1 MASLYP
7 QSTQTLLD
15 KASALSGAGFDI
27 IYDQNLPIAS
37 SVRLAGREGRERHE
51 IILRLPSDEN
61 NYLIAWQAAFVLH
74 QYQMPETERAN
85 LRPEPSVLAG
95 VKSDLLALHPSIP
108 IAQREAF
115 TEHVLGGILTQL
127 RSVPIGMLIDIALHR
142 DYPELHA
149 TQQQSLT
156 HQVVEHIACLQMTTD
171 LFPKTLLRANQVM
184 NAAQALMVAE
194 LFEMPGIFEPYKTVG
209 MEAAATLLLEACLH
223 QVFDE
228 TLDRE
233 LIDTWARYLG
243 IEDWY
248 RWA

>member
-1 MASLYP
+1 MSLYP
-7 QSTQTLLD
+7 HSTQTLLD

-27 IYDQNLPIAS
+27 VYDQALPISS

-85 LRPEPSVLAG
+85 LRPEPSVLVG
-95 VKSDLLALHPSIP
+95 VKNELLALHPSIP
-108 IAQREAF
+108 IAQRDAF
-115 TEHVLGGILTQL
+115 TEHVIGGVLTQL
-127 RSVPIGMLIDIALHR
+127 RSVPVGMLIDIALHR
-142 DYPELHA
+142 EYPELHA

-156 HQVVEHIACLQMTTD
+156 HQIVEHIACLQMTTEM
-171 LFPKTLLRANQVM
+171 FPKTLLRANQFM

-194 LFEMPGIFEPYKTVG
+194 LFDMKGIFEPYKTVG

-248 RWA
+248 RWV